1 METLFTGCRRV
12 KERQA
17 EKNIRDGRNTD
28 EDEIRM
34 QIIEQTL
41 DFQLNIPSAVAIGK
55 FDGIHRGHKC
65 LLEQILEQKKRGKCA
80 VVFTFDPSPYTLFSG
95 KQEMEL
101 TTREEKRSYF
111 EQMGIDVLIE
121 FPMTFETAAMPPE
134 QFVKEILCEKMQASY
149 IAAGVDVSFGD
160 RGKGDMVLLQKLSSV
175 YGYELNIIDKVKT
188 TDGKEISSTL
198 VRDEIRLGNMQ
209 RVQELLGEPYFLTGV
224 VKHGKKFGRTIGMPT
239 VNLIPKEEKLLPPN
253 GVYFSEVQYGEK
265 IYKSITNIGY
275 KPTVNEERVLGV
287 ESFLYDFAQDIYG
300 QEITVRLF
308 AFKRPEMKFRSVEE
322 LKQQMAA
329 DIAEGRYYFFSV
341 ERKN

>member
-1 METLFTGCRRV
+1 
-12 KERQA
+12 
-17 EKNIRDGRNTD
+17 
-28 EDEIRM
+28 
-34 QIIEQTL
+34 
-41 DFQLNIPSAVAIGK
+41 
-55 FDGIHRGHKC
+55 
-65 LLEQILEQKKRGKCA
+65 
-80 VVFTFDPSPYTLFSG
+80 
-95 KQEMEL
+95 
-101 TTREEKRSYF
+101 
-111 EQMGIDVLIE
+111 
-121 FPMTFETAAMPPE
+121 
-134 QFVKEILCEKMQASY
+134 MQASY
-149 IAAGVDVSFGD
+149 IAAGVDVCFGD

-188 TDGKEISSTL
+188 TDGTEISSTL

-209 RVQELLGEPYFLTGV
+209 RVQDLLGEPYFLTGV

-308 AFKRPEMKFRSVEE
+308 AFKRPEMKFLSIEE